1 MSPGFTIAAVN
12 LAALAAAVC
21 VVGVAGRWGVVAAR
35 AAWRWGWRT
44 LMREDW

>member
-1 MSPGFTIAAVN
+1 MTPGAIIAVTN
-12 LAALAAAVC
+12 LAALAAAVV

-44 LMREDW
+44 LMREEW